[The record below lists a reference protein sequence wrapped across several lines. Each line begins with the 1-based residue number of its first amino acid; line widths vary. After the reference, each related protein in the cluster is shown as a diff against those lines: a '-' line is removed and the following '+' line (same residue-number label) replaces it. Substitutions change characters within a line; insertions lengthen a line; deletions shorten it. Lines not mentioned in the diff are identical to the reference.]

1 MNRGD
6 VVLFDFPFSDGT
18 GSKLRAAVVVQADVL
33 NQSID
38 DTILALVTRTRR
50 SGSTELL
57 IDLTTPD
64 GKQSGLFHTSV
75 VDCNN
80 LLTADQKFVYAK
92 LGSLSVSL
100 LNELDDCLKSALGL
114 A

>member
-1 MNRGD
+1 MKRGD
-6 VVLFDFPFSDGT
+6 VVLFDFPFSDRT
-18 GSKLRAAVVVQADVL
+18 GSKLRPAVIVQADVL

-50 SGSTELL
+50 SASTELL
-57 IDLTTPD
+57 IDLATPD

-75 VDCNN
+75 VDCKN
-80 LLTADQKFVYAK
+80 LLTADQKFVYTQ

-100 LNELDDCLKSALGL
+100 LNGLDDCLKSALGL
-114 A
+114 S

>member
-1 MNRGD
+1 MKRGD
-6 VVLFDFPFSDGT
+6 VVLFDFPFSDRT
-18 GSKLRAAVVVQADVL
+18 GSKLRPAVIVQADVL

-50 SGSTELL
+50 SASTELL
-57 IDLTTPD
+57 IDLATPD

-75 VDCNN
+75 VDCKN
-80 LLTADQKFVYAK
+80 LLTADQKFVYTQ

-100 LNELDDCLKSALGL
+100 LSGLDDCLKSALGL
-114 A
+114 S